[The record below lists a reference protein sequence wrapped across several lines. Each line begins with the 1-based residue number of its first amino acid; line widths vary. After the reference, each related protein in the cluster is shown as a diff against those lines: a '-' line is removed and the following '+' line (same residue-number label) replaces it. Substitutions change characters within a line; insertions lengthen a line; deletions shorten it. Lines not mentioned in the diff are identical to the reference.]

1 MSDFG
6 ISDAITNS
14 NNSINTEVEKGK
26 DARLYNNT
34 QKNTY
39 DNSINTAK
47 GTKQTENLESEGKL
61 GATGVGGVVK
71 TGKTIADA
79 RASGVL
85 NYVKAQP
92 ALAAENLKGAG
103 RAAAGAFGLNTE
115 AAGAVASDVRP
126 GAAPLFSSGPGAG
139 RSMGVVG
146 GAPETLGGRLGTA
159 ASDVRAAGGNS
170 EDTGLVSSFASK
182 ALGAITDL
190 KAGQVAGIA
199 KGVGFAA
206 AIGGA
211 AITGIEDISTGSTGG
226 SEGKS
231 ATGAYKAGND
241 ASLVAGG
248 LDVAASVVPIL
259 APVAAA
265 ASVAAGVMGII
276 GSASEDAQK
285 KKKAAATYA
294 SGKESFASDV
304 VSQTASGDV
313 ASASTAQR
321 TY

>member
-26 DARLYNNT
+26 DARLYNNQ

-61 GATGVGGVVK
+61 GATGVGGIVK

-103 RAAAGAFGLNTE
+103 RAAAGAFGLDTE
-115 AAGAVASDVRP
+115 AKGAVASDVRP

-146 GAPETLGGRLGTA
+146 GAPETLGGKI

-170 EDTGLVSSFASK
+170 EDTGLVSSFTSK

-294 SGKESFASDV
+294 TGKETYASDV